1 MLKVHGPHGATRVDA
16 TKGPGIGV
24 RCLGGCIHKGVVG
37 WRQGKAEL
45 VEQVGQYQSHFHLC
59 KVLSQ
64 AAAGVV
70 GKRREAGGLRRAGGH
85 GAAHAGELLRGEAP
99 PRVEAVRV
107 GSPKLWVAVT
117 TPVADGHK
125 RALGKSD
132 LAFTVGPELFC
143 KLQLS
148 EGAIC
153 HSRPQAKRLCDAS
166 VQDIKLAQ
174 VLVGWVTPIQA
185 PEEVVHFL
193 LHLALYVRMAGK
205 LEGQP
210 SHGVTCG
217 VMASKED
224 QKQVPV
230 VSACMEI
237 PCLQGP

>member
-1 MLKVHGPHGATRVDA
+1 MLEVHGPHGATRVDA
-16 TKGPGIGV
+16 TEGPGIGV
-24 RCLGGCIHKGVVG
+24 RCLDGCIHEGVVG
-37 WRQGKAEL
+37 WRQREAEL
-45 VEQVGQYQSHFHLC
+45 VEQVGQDQPHFHLC
-59 KVLSQ
+59 EVLSQ

-70 GKRREAGGLRRAGGH
+70 CKRREAGGLRGARGH
-85 GAAHAGELLRGEAP
+85 GATHAGELLRGEAP
-99 PRVEAVRV
+99 PWVEGVRV
-107 GSPKLWVAVT
+107 CSPKLWVSMT

-132 LAFTVGPELFC
+132 LAFTSGPELFC

-153 HSRPQAKRLCDAS
+153 HSRPQAKRLRDAS
-166 VQDIKLAQ
+166 VQDIKPAQ
-174 VLVGWVTPIQA
+174 VLVGWVTAIQA
-185 PEEVVHFL
+185 PEELVHFL
-193 LHLALYVRMAGK
+193 LHLALYVRMAGE

-217 VMASKED
+217 VMARKED

-237 PCLQGP
+237 PGLQGS